1 MSSGTK
7 SGGGRVFLIGGG
19 WDETVADVVY
29 GPFLRAASAVP
40 GSGAG
45 SAPRVLCVI
54 VDEGDGA
61 EQFAR
66 YDAALRKAGDCTPV
80 PLLVPIGKRLDA
92 GALPEN
98 RRDSESLEDTE
109 NTENPKAPESLEKLD
124 ALENPE
130 SLRDVAG
137 VVVCGGLTPA
147 YQEAFG
153 DVLGSRT
160 PDSESGGPEDPVSR
174 LLSSLLFERGVP
186 YAGFSAGAAIAG
198 RDAVVGGW
206 LVDGVAVCPPDTA
219 EDLEE
224 VEVRP
229 GLGLVPFAVDN
240 HAAQWG
246 TLGRLA
252 AVVAGGRLAH
262 GVAIDENTLVEFGGE
277 GGGGRARVAGRG
289 RAHSVRPAPGGG
301 VLVRSYG
308 DGETFPV
315 A

>member
-7 SGGGRVFLIGGG
+7 SSGGRVFLIGGG
-19 WDETVADVVY
+19 WEETVADVVH
-29 GPFLRAASAVP
+29 GPFLRAARAARAASRP
-40 GSGAG
+40 SGAAGVAGAGSG

-66 YDAALRKAGDCTPV
+66 YDVALRRAGDCTPV
-80 PLLVPIGKRLDA
+80 PSLVPIGERFEL
-92 GALPEN
+92 GAVT
-98 RRDSESLEDTE
+98 EDV
-109 NTENPKAPESLEKLD
+109 S
-124 ALENPE
+124 
-130 SLRDVAG
+130 G
-137 VVVCGGLTPA
+137 VFVCGGLTPA
-147 YQEAFG
+147 YQEALAE
-153 DVLGSRT
+153 V
-160 PDSESGGPEDPVSR
+160 SGPLAA
-174 LLSSLLFERGVP
+174 LLVERGLP
-186 YAGFSAGAAIAG
+186 YAGFSAGAALAA

-224 VEVRP
+224 IEVRT
-229 GLGLVPFAVDN
+229 GLGLVPFGVEN

-246 TLGRLA
+246 TLGRLT

-262 GVAIDENTLVEFGGE
+262 GVAIDENTLVEVAGE
-277 GGGGRARVAGRG
+277 GGDGRARVSGLG

-308 DGETFPV
+308 DGESFPV
-315 A
+315 SAPVPVSVSGSASASASAS